1 MSKSAADPKGLIN
14 IMDDDSTITKKIK
27 SAVTDMDGV
36 IKADALNKPGV
47 TNLLDIY
54 SAITGESVISLED
67 RFAGAGYGVLKG
79 ELAEVIIAAI
89 GPIRDRANELMSEET
104 ELDRL
109 LALGANKANELA
121 ETTLAKVYER
131 IGFIA
136 R

>member
-1 MSKSAADPKGLIN
+1 M
-14 IMDDDSTITKKIK
+14 
-27 SAVTDMDGV
+27 V
-36 IKADALNKPGV
+36 
-47 TNLLDIY
+47 
-54 SAITGESVISLED
+54 
-67 RFAGAGYGVLKG
+67 
-79 ELAEVIIAAI
+79 IAAI

-109 LALGANKANELA
+109 LALGADKANEVA